1 MLGLSWNRLT
11 DITKNEKPYRGTD
24 NRYPVANRRH
34 NTKCFYVEELN
45 GERVY
50 RVTYGHSHHHL
61 DATEEE
67 YNANPDRIR
76 KYVNDDNGTVTYTR
90 YEVRPNTIGIVRSD
104 NTFEFTGTRYA
115 YGQGTNSIMT
125 SWSKGVF
132 YQSSRHGGMVYR
144 EGHPLSY
151 GGGVTLFHPIFEGM
165 RLHID
170 TMKPHESSIYQ
181 VVGKK
186 VNRKLGNEFL
196 KRYESFYSVNEAMLK
211 TMEWKGFIETAID
224 VVKPH
229 VSEEDR
235 SWWMSAEQKNSL
247 LKFAEENI
255 DVAPLDAGI
264 AFMCVYDIHN
274 LFRRVRSAMANEKYW
289 GSDTEPANYFM
300 NLKRKLNKE
309 LYRSHPEVMTLVEH
323 DMGCPYPANEWGV
336 DIYVNGEEVQQ
347 Y

>member
-11 DITKNEKPYRGTD
+11 DITKNEKPYRGTH

-45 GERVY
+45 GEPVY
-50 RVTYGHSHHHL
+50 RVTYGHSHVSF

-67 YNANPDRIR
+67 YKANPDKIR
-76 KYVNDDNGTVTYTR
+76 KRVDNDGTATYTR
-90 YEVRPNTIGIVRSD
+90 YEVQPCTLGIVRSD
-104 NTFEFTGTRYA
+104 NTFQFTGSRYS
-115 YGQGTNSIMT
+115 YGQGSNQIMT

-144 EGHPLSY
+144 EGY
-151 GGGVTLFHPIFEGM
+151 RWDGGITVFHPIFEGM

-170 TMKPHESSIYQ
+170 TMKPHESSVYQ

-211 TMEWKGFIETAID
+211 TMEEKGFMETAVD

-229 VSEEDR
+229 INEDNL
-235 SWWMSAEQKNSL
+235 SWWMSAEQKKSL
-247 LKFAEENI
+247 QKFAEENI

-274 LFRRVRSAMANEKYW
+274 LFRRVRSAMKNERYW
-289 GSDTEPANYFM
+289 GSDIEPANYFM

-309 LYRSHPEVMTLVEH
+309 LYRSHPEVMTLIEH
-323 DMGCPYPANEWGV
+323 DMGCLYPASDWGV
-336 DIYVNGEEVQQ
+336 DIYVNGKEVQQ